1 MTQATEPEAQPQ
13 GPDTQDTP
21 ASLADRIRAIVSHG
35 EEVFSAEIA
44 LQKARAGILA
54 SRGKRVAIGLV
65 LAAVFGAL
73 LAIALVVGLLL
84 ALAPLIGPWGALGV
98 VGLALALMAA
108 LGLLVARHAF
118 NEARDLLLGRR
129 TGPREPA
136 RDNVD
141 TTGKDSGQ

>member
-1 MTQATEPEAQPQ
+1 MTQATEPEAQPRQ
-13 GPDTQDTP
+13 PDTEEAP

-65 LAAVFGAL
+65 LGAVFGAL

-84 ALAPLIGPWGALGV
+84 ALAPLITPWGALGV

-108 LGLLVARHAF
+108 LSLLVARHAF
-118 NEARDLLLGRR
+118 NEARDLLLGQRNA
-129 TGPREPA
+129 TK
-136 RDNVD
+136 DNLD
-141 TTGKDSGQ
+141 TTGKEAGQ